1 MTFLAAFWG
10 QFVTFLAAFWDK
22 FVVVFVPKFSSFVV
36 LIIYDITESL
46 VSTYLLG
53 MFHISSSLE

>member
-1 MTFLAAFWG
+1 VTFLAAFWG

-36 LIIYDITESL
+36 FIVYDILELL
-46 VSTYLLG
+46 VSTYLWE
-53 MFHISSSLE
+53 MFHISSSSE